1 MPFGVHSAQDVFQR
15 VVDKTFGDLPGVA
28 AIIDDILVYGETKQE
43 HDKNLRATLQRAR
56 EQGVTF
62 NPEKLTYCAQEVSYF
77 GNRITSEGLKP
88 DNEKIAAIVNMP
100 VPKNKAELQ
109 VFLGMVNYLSKF
121 SATIP
126 PAVAPLRALL
136 KKNTSFVW
144 GAQEEK
150 AFAETK
156 AAVTHSETLSYFDPT
171 VKVEL
176 EVDASM
182 DGLGA
187 ALFQNGKP
195 VAFASKALTPIER
208 NYAQIEKELYAIV
221 FGCERF
227 ESVFFWSFY
236 YYYYY

>member
-1 MPFGVHSAQDVFQR
+1 MVR
-15 VVDKTFGDLPGVA
+15 RNKNM
-28 AIIDDILVYGETKQE
+28 
-43 HDKNLRATLQRAR
+43 KNLRATLQRAR
-56 EQGVTF
+56 EQGFTF
-62 NPEKLTYCAQEVSYF
+62 NSEKFTYCSQEVSYF
-77 GNRITSEGLKP
+77 GNHITSEGLKP

-121 SATIP
+121 SALIP
-126 PAVAPLRALL
+126 PAVAPLRVLL
-136 KKNTSFVW
+136 KKNTPFVW
-144 GAQEEK
+144 ETQEEK

-156 AAVTHSETLSYFDPT
+156 RAVTQAETLSYFDPKS
-171 VKVEL
+171 KVEL

-187 ALFQNGKP
+187 VLFQNGKP
-195 VAFASKALTPIER
+195 VAFASKALTPTER

-227 ESVFFWSFY
+227 HQFVYGRTVVIHSDHKPLETL
-236 YYYYY
+236 